1 MNSNPHNAM
10 NADSGEETLR
20 LIAGLPAP
28 AGLEE
33 RVHKALRA
41 APRKGRVLAWP
52 ARFRAKTVMESNWM
66 RAAAAAA
73 IVFVVVGGGWGVYS
87 RVQPGPAGKVIVM
100 PQRMPSSGG
109 FSGAGAIRTPQTI
122 PGPKVREASHP
133 NEHKPLVG
141 GPGRDRGNKGPRN
154 PSCEEAC
161 SGEEAATAPSIRR
174 ARPRRSRRFRG
185 SPLRVL
191 RHSPDQHTQQRQHH
205 RAPEGRTQADVT

>member
-10 NADSGEETLR
+10 NSDCGEDTLR

-33 RVHKALRA
+33 RVRKALQA
-41 APRKGRVLAWP
+41 APRSGRVLAWP
-52 ARFRAKTVMESNWM
+52 ARLRAKSVMESNWM

-109 FSGAGAIRTPQTI
+109 FSGAGAIRTPETL
-122 PGPKVREASHP
+122 PGPKIKEHGTKGTRERGTQSAK
-133 NEHKPLVG
+133 KPVT
-141 GPGRDRGNKGPRN
+141 PKK
-154 PSCEEAC
+154 
-161 SGEEAATAPSIRR
+161 AATGQHPASAPTPQP
-174 ARPRRSRRFRG
+174 A
-185 SPLRVL
+185 V
-191 RHSPDQHTQQRQHH
+191 TQ
-205 RAPEGRTQADVT
+205 